1 MNSDQI
7 EGPDRE
13 KDVCVTSAPLLNL
26 FDACEGISTF
36 LAREGISFGKLLWI
50 EFLSYGVD
58 MLWLLKIECFWG
70 RFVRRFPFGAI
81 PAPSSSIQSRDK
93 REVLFNANMTNR
105 TDVGLGLGIEIKQ
118 AASRELESEGFVA
131 GTAVNQNHPRDR
143 SSRNLRCPT
152 NNNSQSSFARGVQKK
167 PRPRPRPWQQTNL
180 TTTTGITCHRGANV
194 THRVKVGLGTE
205 NHLAVSRESEL

>member
-1 MNSDQI
+1 M
-7 EGPDRE
+7 PVR
-13 KDVCVTSAPLLNL
+13 AYRL
-26 FDACEGISTF
+26 F

-167 PRPRPRPWQQTNL
+167 AE
-180 TTTTGITCHRGANV
+180 TTPEALAANKP
-194 THRVKVGLGTE
+194 HNDHG
-205 NHLAVSRESEL
+205 NHMSSRCKCDTQS